1 MIRDLIKEG
10 VNSLE
15 ACLELRR
22 EVIKKILGGKLS
34 ESDIVEVVDGVDDL
48 SMEDIQKL
56 GSNFRRFPLGCD
68 VVEMAVGPCASSLT
82 LRELLENCIFADHI
96 GFPLHICAYALGD
109 IGEREGLSPLEVF
122 RRIYERVKVPI
133 DVDHFGMYGPMRF
146 PKEIT
151 HCYGECYYLGGPFKE
166 CPRGRIHER
175 LIEKEKEYA
184 HEFYHWI
191 ELASSICINVVEE
204 QGGKGHAPPLE
215 EMKVVAEA
223 CKKYGKGLEGI
234 FHIGDGHEDL
244 IEGIKSCIDLDVD
257 VFVIEGAPFNCARDR
272 LKAFAK
278 ATTVSRILV
287 KGGVVGTNGAYEDE
301 CRIGLRSG
309 LNLIL
314 SGFSENHHGYMC
326 GYSPGCARR
335 GNFGIP
341 RVLSIIKEEVEG
353 SKLNT
358 RLMDIIL
365 SRALVRGCRFLNYR
379 GRSIF
384 YPNTLGDL
392 FIGDAHW
399 LTFKNSKLYKLE
411 KYSTTLDDIERV
423 DRLGLLGGRYIAWG
437 MSKVLEPEEVYI
449 SDPDPWV
456 ERVTVKVLRDVGIE
470 AYGCNGRDE
479 EVLKNADKTYIASFI
494 PEIILKIKRR
504 FKGERNLESLI

>member
-1 MIRDLIKEG
+1 MRDLIKEA
-10 VNSLE
+10 VNSLD

-22 EVIKKILGGKLS
+22 EVIKRIVRGKLS
-34 ESDIVEVVDGVDDL
+34 EGDIVEVVDQVDDL
-48 SMEDIQKL
+48 SIEDIQKL

-68 VVEMAVGPCASSLT
+68 VVEIGVGPCASSLT
-82 LRELLENCIFADHI
+82 LRELLENCIFTDHI
-96 GFPLHICAYALGD
+96 GFPLHICAYALVD
-109 IGEREGLSPLEVF
+109 IGEREGMSPLEIF
-122 RRIYERVKVPI
+122 KRIYEKVKVPI
-133 DVDHFGMYGPMRF
+133 DLDHFGMYGPMKF
-146 PKEIT
+146 PREIT

-166 CPRGRIHER
+166 CPKGRIHER
-175 LIEKEKEYA
+175 LIEEERKYS
-184 HEFYHWI
+184 HQFHQWI
-191 ELASSICINVVEE
+191 ELASTVCINVVEE

-234 FHIGDGHEDL
+234 FHIGDGYEDL
-244 IEGIKSCIDLDVD
+244 IEGIKSCIQLDVD

-278 ATTVSRILV
+278 AVAVSRILV

-314 SGFSENHHGYMC
+314 SGFSDNHHGYMC
-326 GYSPGCARR
+326 GYSPGCAKR
-335 GNFGIP
+335 GNFGLP
-341 RVLSIIKEEVEG
+341 RVLSIVKEEIER
-353 SKLNT
+353 LNT
-358 RLMDIIL
+358 RLMDINL
-365 SRALVRGCRFLNYR
+365 SKALVRGCKFLHYR
-379 GRSIF
+379 GRSMF
-384 YPNTLGDL
+384 YPNTLGGF

-399 LTFKNSKLYKLE
+399 LAFKNSNLYRMERYNKSLE
-411 KYSTTLDDIERV
+411 DIERV

-456 ERVTVKVLRDVGIE
+456 ERATVRILRDAGIE
-470 AYGCNGRDE
+470 VYRCKGKDE
-479 EVLKNADKTYIASFI
+479 EVLKNADKTYITSFI
-494 PEIILKIKRR
+494 PEIILKIIGK
-504 FKGERNLESLI
+504 FKGEKNLESLI